1 MRPSSPPPPSQVRE
15 QALAA
20 EAAPANSIDQSFD
33 FSSAPPLCTAG
44 TSGCLLPKQR
54 PRPRADVVH
63 GEPVALQHLASRRGC
78 ANAVAAEYA
87 AAVADIALPALPPP
101 RLHHQPPRQLHPQTR
116 IPTTPHPT

>member
-54 PRPRADVVH
+54 PRTRADVVH

-78 ANAVAAEYA
+78 AEAVDAEYA
-87 AAVADIALPALPPP
+87 AAVADIAMPALRRAGLHRQP
-101 RLHHQPPRQLHPQTR
+101 RKIGRAACRARVCQTV
-116 IPTTPHPT
+116 